1 MKLMVRY
8 ESCRQYIELDTEQM
22 DKLWLS
28 LSLESVE
35 SITEQEKEEMLQ
47 KAFDE
52 EFNHDD
58 YNSWHQSDR
67 NTVQMSL
74 LTKNSEDPDADDAL
88 AVKAKG
94 NQGYYSDEDEIRK
107 FEDEEQFKDD
117 CRWVRD
123 VLKSKPHWASAFIAV
138 RMKGSTVRDYANS
151 IDADETAVSH
161 WLERAEKKLRKFY
174 ENRQT

>member
-1 MKLMVRY
+1 MKLPISY
-8 ESCRQYIELDTEQM
+8 EDNEQVIEIDLEDLDRLCVCLSIEQIP
-22 DKLWLS
+22 
-28 LSLESVE
+28 ESQE
-35 SITEQEKEEMLQ
+35 EKEALVRET
-47 KAFDE
+47 FDK
-52 EFNHDD
+52 EFNKPDHS
-58 YNSWHQSDR
+58 NWRRHSR

-88 AVKAKG
+88 AVRAFRDLG
-94 NQGYYSDEDEIRK
+94 FHSDEDEIQR
-107 FEDEEQFKDD
+107 FEDAEQFKED

-138 RMKGSTVRDYANS
+138 RMKGRTVRDYANS
-151 IDADETAVSH
+151 IDVDETTVSH